1 MDKQE
6 PHSLQHF
13 FNKCHFHFLLRAT
26 ALAVLEIGFCP
37 VVSFRHIRQFLSVC
51 FISRRFMLHVHVILH
66 QVLEVF
72 LIQPIFARGLGQY
85 LFLFC
90 QNNMCFEIYAH
101 ILLIKCGVK
110 WHL

>member
-1 MDKQE
+1 MVTKYHCLWISKE
-6 PHSLQHF
+6 PHSLQHVTSV
-13 FNKCHFHFLLRAT
+13 FLLRAT
-26 ALAVLEIGFCP
+26 SLAVLEIGFCP

-85 LFLFC
+85 LFLFR
-90 QNNMCFEIYAH
+90 QN
-101 ILLIKCGVK
+101 V
-110 WHL
+110 